1 MKNYIITV
9 DIGTGGCKSILFDD
23 RYHQISSSQ
32 VAYPRK
38 TFGACLGEQDPDE
51 LLSIFQESL
60 KRCIAQAQI
69 NHNQI
74 KAMGL
79 SASPYA
85 FLGVDR
91 DGAPVIPISWWGDK
105 KILTK
110 SEANSLTPI
119 LKELYGR
126 TGCPFSPS
134 FPFARLLWL
143 SSRQSKT
150 LYDIHKILSIK
161 SYVIY
166 TLTNKWVEDIST
178 ASGTGLL
185 NLRDR
190 CWDPSLTQV
199 LHLREDTMGDLVSPY
214 YIAGTL
220 ADDFARQCGIRS
232 TFPIVTG
239 CSDATAASLGTH
251 SMKLDKLCIN
261 LGFTAS
267 LLRASRAMPIF
278 DQEQRFWYNL
288 LDEDNY
294 VWGGT
299 SNSGGALV
307 KWFVQNFFSQGIA
320 GQLLEKEMARR
331 FTKPVE
337 LSAYP
342 YFWGER
348 TPFWNP
354 HLTGTFLGLT
364 FNHTSYDILY
374 ALMEGICFN
383 LYYIFELMEDSAGT
397 CDGIRL
403 TGGAF
408 HWKFF
413 SQFFCDLFGVS
424 MEVPEFLEGTA
435 LGTAAIVRKALG
447 LSINEDALLKASD
460 YNTINPRDEISKNIR
475 EKYQAWKNSLEDT
488 VDFLIHNIKKDDE
501 YLDFTKKYSARH
513 VQRIDAAFR
522 SSLVASRDGKGPA
535 EQIYIPEMQQLPP
548 AERKTLEPLKKIQ
561 LPDLK
566 PEDLPPPPPPA
577 PIVYQQ
583 QPQYAAPPQTAVPPA
598 APQYAA
604 PPAQHAAPQY
614 AVPQA
619 QHAAPQYAVPQ
630 AQHAAPPGAVIP
642 PAQHAAPQYAA
653 APPAQHAA
661 PQYAV
666 PQAQHAAP
674 PGAVIPPAQHAAPPG
689 AVIPPAQHAAPPGA
703 VIPPAQH
710 AAPQYAAAPPA
721 QHAAPPGAVIPPA
734 QHAAPPGT
742 VIPPARHAAPPGAVI
757 PPAQPPPSSYAAAI
771 PPAGAVIPPAQA
783 PPSSYAAA
791 IPPAGAVIPP
801 AQAPPSS
808 YAAAIPPA
816 GAVIP
821 PAQAPPSSYA
831 AAIPPAGAVIPP
843 AQAPPSSY
851 AAAIPPAGAVIPP
864 AQAPPSSYAAA
875 IPPAG
880 AVIPPAQAPP
890 SSYAAAIPPAGAV
903 IPPAQPPPPAA
914 GKSTIPPLR
923 PGATPPPGM
932 RPGAGQKQSFISSP
946 PGLSIQK
953 KGIPSIQEQTPQ
965 VSQDN
970 VSAAAPPPAAVE
982 VPQPAAP
989 REPRPRTAPKAT
1001 PFFPPSSIPKKQAPP
1016 K

>member
-51 LLSIFQESL
+51 LLTIFQESL

-69 NHNQI
+69 DHDQI
-74 KAMGL
+74 RAMGL

-143 SSRQSKT
+143 SGRQSKT

-185 NLRDR
+185 NLRGR
-190 CWDPSLTQV
+190 CWDPSLTQL

-214 YIAGTL
+214 HIAGTL
-220 ADDFARQCGIRS
+220 SEDFARQCGIRS
-232 TFPIVTG
+232 TFPVVTG

-331 FTKPVE
+331 FTRPVE

-383 LYYIFELMEDSAGT
+383 LYYIFELMEDSAGA
-397 CDGIRL
+397 CDAIRL
-403 TGGAF
+403 TGGGF
-408 HWKFF
+408 YWKFF

-447 LSINEDALLKASD
+447 LPINEDALLKASD
-460 YNTINPRDEISKNIR
+460 YKTINPRDEISKNIR

-488 VDFLIHNIKKDDE
+488 VDFLIQNIKKDDD

-513 VQRIDAAFR
+513 IQRIDAAFR

-535 EQIYIPEMQQLPP
+535 EQICVPEIQQLPA
-548 AERKTLEPLKKIQ
+548 AERKILEPLKKIQ

-566 PEDLPPPPPPA
+566 PEDLPPPPPPPA
-577 PIVYQQ
+577 PTVYQQ
-583 QPQYAAPPQTAVPPA
+583 QPQYASP
-598 APQYAA
+598 
-604 PPAQHAAPQY
+604 PPAQHA
-614 AVPQA
+614 V
-619 QHAAPQYAVPQ
+619 
-630 AQHAAPPGAVIP
+630 PPGAVIP
-642 PAQHAAPQYAA
+642 PAQHAA
-653 APPAQHAA
+653 
-661 PQYAV
+661 
-666 PQAQHAAP
+666 
-674 PGAVIPPAQHAAPPG
+674 
-689 AVIPPAQHAAPPGA
+689 
-703 VIPPAQH
+703 
-710 AAPQYAAAPPA
+710 
-721 QHAAPPGAVIPPA
+721 
-734 QHAAPPGT
+734 
-742 VIPPARHAAPPGAVI
+742 
-757 PPAQPPPSSYAAAI
+757 QP
-771 PPAGAVIPPAQA
+771 GAVIPPAQA
-783 PPSSYAAA
+783 PPTSYAAA
-791 IPPAGAVIPP
+791 IPPAGTAIPP
-801 AQAPPSS
+801 AQS
-808 YAAAIPPA
+808 
-816 GAVIP
+816 
-821 PAQAPPSSYA
+821 
-831 AAIPPAGAVIPP
+831 
-843 AQAPPSSY
+843 
-851 AAAIPPAGAVIPP
+851 
-864 AQAPPSSYAAA
+864 
-875 IPPAG
+875 
-880 AVIPPAQAPP
+880 
-890 SSYAAAIPPAGAV
+890 
-903 IPPAQPPPPAA
+903 PPPAA
-914 GKSTIPPLR
+914 AKSVIPPLR

-932 RPGAGQKQSFISSP
+932 RHGAGQKQNFVSSP
-946 PGLSIQK
+946 PALSIQK
-953 KGIPSIQEQTPQ
+953 KGIPPIPEQKANT
-965 VSQDN
+965 SQN
-970 VSAAAPPPAAVE
+970 NASAAASQPSPAEAPPSA
-982 VPQPAAP
+982 VPQ
-989 REPRPRTAPKAT
+989 PRPRTQPKAT